1 MAKVRVVTD
10 SAAELSPEVIESLG
24 ITVVPMNVRF
34 GDDEVKDGIDL
45 SLPDFYRRLEHSPIM
60 PTTTPPSFRAF
71 QEVYAKLGQSTEQ
84 IISIHVSSRLS
95 RSYHVAT
102 AAAEAFLGRC
112 QVAVMDSESISVG
125 QGTLVRA
132 AAEAANR
139 GMPLDTIVRLIR
151 GMIPHVYLV
160 FFVEA
165 LEYLERE
172 GRIGKAQALLGSML
186 NIKPI
191 LIVEDGDIIPLEKVR
206 TRPRAID
213 KLFEFVAEFAQI
225 QEVAILQIGSDQ
237 EAAELV
243 ERLKL
248 VFPER
253 DFPILPYGPVLAS
266 HIGPSTMGVIVYEG
280 AR

>member
-10 SAAELSPEVIESLG
+10 SAAELAPEVTEALG
-24 ITVVPMNVRF
+24 ITVVPMNIRF
-34 GDDEVKDGIDL
+34 GDEELKDGIDL
-45 SLPDFYRRLEHSPIM
+45 SLAEFYRRLEHSRVM
-60 PTTTPPSFRAF
+60 PVTTPPSFRAF
-71 QEVYAKLGQSTEQ
+71 QEVYARLGQSTDQ

-102 AAAEAFLGRC
+102 GAAEAFLGRC

-191 LIVEDGDIIPLEKVR
+191 LIVEEGDIIPLEKVR

-225 QEVAILQIGSDQ
+225 QEVAILQVGSDQ

-248 VFPER
+248 VFPDR
-253 DFPILPYGPVLAS
+253 DFPVLPYGPVLAS

>member
-10 SAAELSPEVIESLG
+10 SAAELTPELAESLG
-24 ITVVPMNVRF
+24 VTVVPMNVRF
-34 GDDEVKDGIDL
+34 GDEELRDGVDFL
-45 SLPDFYRRLEHSPIM
+45 PPDFYRRLEHSRVM
-60 PTTTPPSFRAF
+60 PVTTPPSFRAF
-71 QEVYAKLGQSTEQ
+71 QEVYARLGQTTDQ

-160 FFVEA
+160 FFVEV

-191 LIVEDGDIIPLEKVR
+191 LIVEEGDIIPLEKVR

-225 QEVAILQIGSDQ
+225 QEVAVLQVGSDQ
-237 EAAELV
+237 ESADLV

-248 VFPER
+248 VFPDRE
-253 DFPILPYGPVLAS
+253 FPVLPYGPVLAS
-266 HIGPSTMGVIVYEG
+266 HIGPNTMGVIVYEG
-280 AR
+280 SR

>member
-1 MAKVRVVTD
+1 
-10 SAAELSPEVIESLG
+10 
-24 ITVVPMNVRF
+24 
-34 GDDEVKDGIDL
+34 
-45 SLPDFYRRLEHSPIM
+45 
-60 PTTTPPSFRAF
+60 
-71 QEVYAKLGQSTEQ
+71 
-84 IISIHVSSRLS
+84 
-95 RSYHVAT
+95 
-102 AAAEAFLGRC
+102 
-112 QVAVMDSESISVG
+112 
-125 QGTLVRA
+125 
-132 AAEAANR
+132 
-139 GMPLDTIVRLIR
+139 VRLIR

-191 LIVEDGDIIPLEKVR
+191 LIVEEGDIIPLEKVR

-225 QEVAILQIGSDQ
+225 QEVAILQAGSDQ

-248 VFPER
+248 VFPDRE
-253 DFPILPYGPVLAS
+253 FPVLSYGPVLAS
-266 HIGPSTMGVIVYEG
+266 HIGPGTMGVIVYEG

>member
-10 SAAELSPEVIESLG
+10 SAAELTPEAAESLG
-24 ITVVPMNVRF
+24 ITVVPMNIRF
-34 GDDEVKDGIDL
+34 GDDELKDGLDL
-45 SLPDFYRRLEHSPIM
+45 SAANFYRRLEHTRVM
-60 PTTTPPSFRAF
+60 PVTTPPSFRAF
-71 QEVYAKLGQSTEQ
+71 QEVYARLGQTTDQ

-125 QGTLVRA
+125 QATLVRA
-132 AAEAANR
+132 AAEAAGR

-191 LIVEDGDIIPLEKVR
+191 LIVEEGDIIPLEKVR

-225 QEVAILQIGSDQ
+225 QEVAVLQIGSDQ

-248 VFPER
+248 VFPDRE
-253 DFPILPYGPVLAS
+253 FPVLPYGPVLAS
-266 HIGPSTMGVIVYEG
+266 HIGPGTMGVIVYEG

>member
-10 SAAELSPEVIESLG
+10 SAAELAPEVAESLG
-24 ITVVPMNVRF
+24 ITVVPMNIRF
-34 GDDEVKDGIDL
+34 GDEELKDGLEL
-45 SLPDFYRRLEHSPIM
+45 SSADFYRRLEHSRVM
-60 PTTTPPSFRAF
+60 PVTTPPSFRAF
-71 QEVYAKLGQSTEQ
+71 QDVYARLGQSTDQ

-112 QVAVMDSESISVG
+112 QVAVMDSESVSVG

-132 AAEAANR
+132 AAEAASR

-191 LIVEDGDIIPLEKVR
+191 LIVEEGDIIPLEKVR

-248 VFPER
+248 VFPDRE
-253 DFPILPYGPVLAS
+253 FPVLPYGPVLAS
-266 HIGPSTMGVIVYEG
+266 HIGPGTMGVIVYEG